1 MEKTMGKR
9 IAQKQ
14 AQAVANEQKIAFMLK
29 RGSQQA
35 VEKHNQFKQKSIA
48 LDPLIFVYEEK
59 RLKDIKSFQ
68 SKLKSDDPE
77 RRRKEQI
84 KYFFSKY
91 PVSKCIESVW
101 NLSPAQKQLF
111 HAVVTDVQ
119 QKSLDSNI
127 VNSQYL
133 EELKAPR
140 DVMNW
145 YFAVAQGESLFK
157 TYAKGL
163 LTKKEVF
170 YLYTCPYDID
180 FYQGVVYS
188 IAKAAGASEGI
199 ASMLYNS
206 KLATESILKPFYQT
220 VVRFF
225 VQNPAQNKNEI
236 NDLVDYLVMKHR
248 TTPGFS
254 MAGQHLS
261 TIRVK
266 NVEWHYQLRREKV
279 LGSDVWQGH
288 DYSEG
293 SYISGAAGDKY
304 LWTMTQICNAKDL
317 AAEGTAMR
325 HCVLSYKA
333 RCIDGTTSIWSLKV
347 EHCTDDGFGMG
358 GAVRKLTVEVNVHS
372 GIVQARGLA
381 NRAARDQEL
390 AILRMWARE
399 NGVSFSQR
407 YF

>member
-1 MEKTMGKR
+1 MGKK

-14 AQAVANEQKIAFMLK
+14 AKAIANEEKIAFMLK
-29 RGSQQA
+29 RGSQEA
-35 VEKHNQFKQKSIA
+35 VAKHNQIKRQSIS
-48 LDPLIFVYEEK
+48 LDPLVFTYEDK
-59 RLKDIKSFQ
+59 RLKDVKTFQ
-68 SKLKSDDPE
+68 SKLKSDDPA

-84 KYFFSKY
+84 KYFFAKY
-91 PVSKCIESVW
+91 PVSKCIENIW
-101 NLSPAQKQLF
+101 DLSPAQKQLF
-111 HAVVTDVQ
+111 NAVVTDAQ
-119 QKSLDSNI
+119 QKTMTPENI
-127 VNSQYL
+127 ALMSREDLQ
-133 EELKAPR
+133 EPR

-145 YFAVAQGESLFK
+145 YFAVAQGQSLFK

-170 YLYTCPYDID
+170 YLYTCPYVID
-180 FYQGVVYS
+180 FYQGITYA
-188 IAKAAGASEGI
+188 IAKAAGATEGV

-206 KLATESILKPFYQT
+206 KLATESVLKPFYQT

-225 VQNPAQNKNEI
+225 VQNPAQSKNEI
-236 NDLVDYLVMKHR
+236 NDLLDYLTMKHR
-248 TTPGFS
+248 TTPGFT

-279 LGSDVWQGH
+279 LGSDTWTGH
-288 DYSEG
+288 DYLEG
-293 SYISGAAGDKY
+293 KYISGQAGDKY
-304 LWTMTQICNAKDL
+304 LWTMSQICNAKDL

-333 RCIDGTTSIWSLKV
+333 RCIDGTTSIWSLKM

-358 GAVRKLTVEVNVHS
+358 GAVRKLTVEVNIHS

-381 NRAARDQEL
+381 NRAAREQEM

-399 NGVSFSQR
+399 NNVNFSQR